1 MPSPQRPSPS
11 APTPRGQRPPDA
23 SRRGFRDD
31 IQGVRALAVLAIML
45 YHAGLSPYPGGFVT
59 LDVFFVVSGFLITH
73 LLLKEVDRDGSVS
86 LVRFYARRARRILPA
101 ATVVTVATLV
111 ASALWLGVVE
121 AKDAATD
128 ALWTA
133 FFAAN
138 IRFASEQTDYFAQ
151 DTAASPFQHYWSLAV
166 EEQFYLVL
174 PLLVVLAAW
183 WATRGR
189 RGGSV
194 RSRAAVVLGTMT
206 VASFAW
212 SVHASEVSPETA
224 YFSTFTRTWEF
235 GVGALLAIIAPWL
248 VRPLGARD
256 RSLLAAT
263 GLAAVVVACFTV
275 TEETA
280 FPGYVALLPV
290 LGTGAIMLAGAEWSG
305 RPPLVQRMLGIRPLR
320 WVGDAS
326 YSLYLWHWP
335 VFLIA
340 TQYLGRDL
348 SLRGTAFAVLVT
360 FALSWASYRFVET
373 PFRTLSWSTR
383 RTLQLYPASLG
394 VVVAASLVAG
404 FVVERSLVQDDAPP
418 ITVASQDG
426 GPSGER
432 FSEDPT
438 VALVQASARA
448 AREGDPVPS
457 ELEPGLLDLKGDKAD
472 LGECEYGAA
481 PWRLCARGDT
491 DAERT
496 LVLLGNSHGRHW
508 VPAFERIAEHAGW
521 RTYYLVKSACT
532 PARVESLHPK
542 LDEPFDECTS
552 FNRWAQKRVEKL
564 QPDLVVIAGSAP
576 RGIVVDEEV
585 VKDRDRILPAMERGF
600 ADLVADVQPHA
611 ERVAVLG
618 DAPKRE
624 REPADCLGRRGATLE
639 DCLDRPSE
647 AARRVTLAARDAA
660 REAGADFVDTQRW
673 FCAGGVC
680 PAVIG
685 ATITM
690 RDLGHVTTAYSE
702 QLAEPI
708 GRALGIWRPTGD

>member
-1 MPSPQRPSPS
+1 VRPSQHPS
-11 APTPRGQRPPDA
+11 APHRDRGKEGREPQ
-23 SRRGFRDD
+23 RRGFRDD

-86 LVRFYARRARRILPA
+86 LVKFYARRARRILPA
-101 ATVVTVATLV
+101 ASVVTVATLA
-111 ASALWLGVVE
+111 ASAIWLGVVE

-151 DTAASPFQHYWSLAV
+151 DTAASPFQHFWSLAV

-183 WATRGR
+183 WASR
-189 RGGSV
+189 RAGSM
-194 RSRAAVVLGTMT
+194 RARAAIVLGTMT
-206 VASFAW
+206 AASLAW
-212 SVHASEVSPETA
+212 SVHASTTSPETA

-235 GVGALLAIIAPWL
+235 GVGALLAIIASWL

-290 LGTGAIMLAGAEWSG
+290 LGTGAIMVAGAEWSG
-305 RPPLVQRMLGIRPLR
+305 RPPLVQRMLGIAPLR

-340 TQYLGRDL
+340 SQHVGRDL
-348 SLRGTAFAVLVT
+348 SLRGTAAAVLVT
-360 FALSWASYRFVET
+360 FALSWATYRLVET
-373 PFRTLSWSTR
+373 PFRTLSWSPV
-383 RTLQLYPASLG
+383 RTLRLYPASVG
-394 VVVAASLVAG
+394 VVLAASLVAG
-404 FVVERSLVQDDAPP
+404 FVVERSMVHDDAPP
-418 ITVASQDG
+418 ITVASQDE
-426 GPSGER
+426 GPTGEQL
-432 FSEDPT
+432 SDDPA

-448 AREGDPVPS
+448 AKDGEPVPS

-472 LGECEYGAA
+472 LGECEYDAA
-481 PWRLCARGDT
+481 PWKLCRRGDT
-491 DAERT
+491 DGERT

-508 VPAFERIAEHAGW
+508 VPAFEEIAERAGY
-521 RTYYLVKSACT
+521 RAYYLVKSACT
-532 PARVESLHPK
+532 PARVESVQPK
-542 LDEPFDECTS
+542 LDEAFDECS
-552 FNRWAQKRVEKL
+552 DFNRWALNRIAKL
-564 QPDLVVIAGSAP
+564 EPDLVVVTGSAP
-576 RGIVVDEEV
+576 RGIVVDGEV
-585 VKDRDRILPAMERGF
+585 VKDRDKILRAMGQGF
-600 ADLVADVQPHA
+600 ADVIADVEPYA
-611 ERVAVLG
+611 GRVAVLG
-618 DAPKRE
+618 DAPKRQ
-624 REPADCLGRRGATLE
+624 REPADCLGRRGATLA
-639 DCLDRPSE
+639 DCLDEPVDS
-647 AARRVTLAARDAA
+647 ARRVTLAARDAA
-660 REAGADFVDTQRW
+660 RDAGVDWVDPQRW
-673 FCAGGVC
+673 FCAGGLC
-680 PAVIG
+680 PAVVG

-690 RDLGHVTTAYSE
+690 RDLGHLTTAYSE
-702 QLAEPI
+702 RLAEPL
-708 GRALGIWRPTGD
+708 GRALGIWGKD

>member
-1 MPSPQRPSPS
+1 MPPSQHPSTPVRDHGKEGHQPQ
-11 APTPRGQRPPDA
+11 
-23 SRRGFRDD
+23 RRGFRDD

-86 LVRFYARRARRILPA
+86 LVKFYARRARRILPA
-101 ATVVTVATLV
+101 ASVVTVATLV
-111 ASALWLGVVE
+111 ASAVWLGVVE
-121 AKDAATD
+121 ARDAATD

-151 DTAASPFQHYWSLAV
+151 DTAASPFQHFWSLAV

-183 WATRGR
+183 WAAR
-189 RGGSV
+189 RAGSM
-194 RSRAAVVLGTMT
+194 RARAAIVLGTMT
-206 VASFAW
+206 AASLAW
-212 SVHASEVSPETA
+212 SVHASTTSPETA

-290 LGTGAIMLAGAEWSG
+290 LGTGAIMVAGAEWSG
-305 RPPLVQRMLGIRPLR
+305 RPPLVQRMLGIAPLR

-340 TQYLGRDL
+340 SQHVGRDL
-348 SLRGTAFAVLVT
+348 SLRGTAAAVLVT
-360 FALSWASYRFVET
+360 FALSWATYRFVET
-373 PFRTLSWSTR
+373 PFRTLSWSPV
-383 RTLQLYPASLG
+383 RTLRLYPASVG
-394 VVVAASLVAG
+394 VVLAASLVAG
-404 FVVERSLVQDDAPP
+404 FVVERSMVHDDAPP
-418 ITVASQDG
+418 ITIASQDE
-426 GPSGER
+426 GPTGEKL
-432 FSEDPT
+432 SEDPA
-438 VALVQASARA
+438 VALVQVSARA
-448 AREGDPVPS
+448 AKDGEPVPS

-481 PWRLCARGDT
+481 PWKLCRRGDT
-491 DAERT
+491 DGERT

-508 VPAFERIAEHAGW
+508 VPALEKIAERAGY
-521 RTYYLVKSACT
+521 RAYYLVKSACT

-542 LDEPFDECTS
+542 LDEPFDECTD
-552 FNRWAQKRVEKL
+552 FNRWTLNRIARLE
-564 QPDLVVIAGSAP
+564 PDLVVVTGSAP
-576 RGIVVDEEV
+576 RGIVVDGEV
-585 VKDRDRILPAMERGF
+585 VKDRDEILPAMGQGF
-600 ADLVADVQPHA
+600 ADVIADVQPYA
-611 ERVAVLG
+611 GRVAVLG
-618 DAPKRE
+618 DAPKRQ
-624 REPADCLGRRGATLE
+624 REPADCLGRRGATLAACADE
-639 DCLDRPSE
+639 PVD
-647 AARRVTLAARDAA
+647 AARQVTLTARDAA
-660 REAGADFVDTQRW
+660 QDAGVDWIDPQRW
-673 FCAGGVC
+673 FCAGGLC
-680 PAVIG
+680 PAVVG

-690 RDLGHVTTAYSE
+690 RDLGHLTTAYSE
-702 QLAEPI
+702 QLAEPL
-708 GRALGIWRPTGD
+708 GRALGVWGRD